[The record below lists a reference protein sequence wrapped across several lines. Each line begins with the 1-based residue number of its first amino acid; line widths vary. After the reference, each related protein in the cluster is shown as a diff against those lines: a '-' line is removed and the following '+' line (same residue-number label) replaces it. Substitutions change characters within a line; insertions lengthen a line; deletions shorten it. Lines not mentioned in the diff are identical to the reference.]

1 MQEAPMEKQIAL
13 ESNAEYEAFVDKFKP
28 KLTTD
33 DCYTPPEVYEV
44 VKNWA
49 CAKYGIDPA
58 KIVRPFYPGGD
69 YKSFDY
75 SNGAVVVDNPPFSKL
90 VPICKFYLNEGV
102 PFFLFAPELT
112 LFSGRSIF
120 TQINHIVSGCAVKY
134 ENGALVKTAFVT
146 SFDAHIAA
154 MTAPDLGRAIV
165 AAQEEPSKSLPRYDY
180 PDNILTGTM
189 MQKMARNGISLEIYQ
204 KECAQVGR
212 LDAQLA
218 VKKSIYGAGLLLSAE
233 AAEKAAAQKEAAE
246 KAKKAKK
253 AIKWSFSEREL
264 KLIEELGRKAKR

>member
-1 MQEAPMEKQIAL
+1 M
-13 ESNAEYEAFVDKFKP
+13 DKFKP

-69 YKSFDY
+69 YESFDY
-75 SNGAVVVDNPPFSKL
+75 SGGAVVVDNPPFSKL
-90 VPICKFYLNEGV
+90 VTICKFYLSEGV

-120 TQINHIVSGCAVKY
+120 TQINHIVPGCTVKY

-218 VKKSIYGAGLLLSAE
+218 VKNPYT
-233 AAEKAAAQKEAAE
+233 AQGFCFPPKPLR
-246 KAKKAKK
+246 KRQRRKKP
-253 AIKWSFSEREL
+253 L
-264 KLIEELGRKAKR
+264 RKQRKQRKQ

>member
-1 MQEAPMEKQIAL
+1 M
-13 ESNAEYEAFVDKFKP
+13 
-28 KLTTD
+28 
-33 DCYTPPEVYEV
+33 
-44 VKNWA
+44 
-49 CAKYGIDPA
+49 
-58 KIVRPFYPGGD
+58 
-69 YKSFDY
+69 
-75 SNGAVVVDNPPFSKL
+75 
-90 VPICKFYLNEGV
+90 

-120 TQINHIVSGCAVKY
+120 TQINHIVPGCTVKY

-218 VKKSIYGAGLLLSAE
+218 VKKSIYGAGLLLST
-233 AAEKAAAQKEAAE
+233 EAAE

>member
-1 MQEAPMEKQIAL
+1 M
-13 ESNAEYEAFVDKFKP
+13 
-28 KLTTD
+28 
-33 DCYTPPEVYEV
+33 
-44 VKNWA
+44 
-49 CAKYGIDPA
+49 
-58 KIVRPFYPGGD
+58 
-69 YKSFDY
+69 
-75 SNGAVVVDNPPFSKL
+75 
-90 VPICKFYLNEGV
+90 
-102 PFFLFAPELT
+102 
-112 LFSGRSIF
+112 
-120 TQINHIVSGCAVKY
+120 
-134 ENGALVKTAFVT
+134 
-146 SFDAHIAA
+146 
-154 MTAPDLGRAIV
+154 

>member
-1 MQEAPMEKQIAL
+1 MEKQIVL

-49 CAKYGIDPA
+49 CEKYGIDPA

-69 YKSFDY
+69 YESFDY
-75 SNGAVVVDNPPFSKL
+75 SGGAVVVDNPPFSKF
-90 VPICKFYLNEGV
+90 VPICSFYLSEGV

-120 TQINHIVSGCAVKY
+120 TQINHIVTGCTVKY

-165 AAQEEPSKSLPRYDY
+165 AAQEEQSKSLPRYDY
-180 PDNILTGTM
+180 PDNILTVTM
-189 MQKMARNGISLEIYQ
+189 LQKMANNGISFEIYQ
-204 KECAQVGR
+204 KECAQVCR
-212 LDAQLA
+212 LDAQRA
-218 VKKSIYGAGLLLSAE
+218 VKKSIYGAGLLLCSSC
-233 AAEKAAAQKEAAE
+233 AAEKAAVQKAA
-246 KAKKAKK
+246 AKKE

>member
-1 MQEAPMEKQIAL
+1 MEKQIAL
-13 ESNAEYEAFVDKFKP
+13 ESNADYEAFTDKFKH

-33 DCYTPPEVYEV
+33 DCYTPPKVYEA

-69 YKSFDY
+69 YESFDY
-75 SNGAVVVDNPPFSKL
+75 SGGAVVVDNPPFSKF
-90 VPICKFYLNEGV
+90 VSICSFYLSEGV

-120 TQINHIVSGCAVKY
+120 TQINHIVPGCTVKY

-146 SFDAHIAA
+146 SFDEHIAA

-165 AAQEEPSKSLPRYDY
+165 EAQKEPSKSLPRYDY
-180 PDNILTGTM
+180 PDNILTVTM
-189 MQKMARNGISLEIYQ
+189 LQKMAHNGISFEIYQ

-218 VKKSIYGAGLLLSAE
+218 VKKAIYGAGLLLSAE
-233 AAEKAAAQKEAAE
+233 AAEKAARKKE
-246 KAKKAKK
+246 

-264 KLIEELGRKAKR
+264 KLIEELGRRAKR